1 MLLPASAAPEARL
14 LLLGRGLR
22 AFTDGFVAIL
32 LPVYLLALGLG
43 KWEVGLI
50 SSATLLGSALATLAV
65 GHWGH
70 RFTQRRLLLAAAG
83 LMTATG
89 LLLAGLG
96 GMDGIGAFWPL
107 LIVAF
112 VGTMNPSS
120 GDVSVFLPLEHARL
134 AASAQGEAR
143 TFLFARYTFVG
154 ACCAALGSLATAFPE
169 VLTTAGVSQLD
180 ALRLMFVAYGLAG
193 VAIFFL
199 YRALPD
205 SSGQDQAGPPAAL
218 GPSRGVVIKLAA
230 LFSVDAFAGGLIVNT
245 LLALWLFER
254 FELSLAAAGQFFFW
268 AGLLS
273 AASQLAAPW
282 VARHIGLINTL
293 VFTHIPSSVC
303 LILAAF
309 AESLPTA
316 LALLFVRSA
325 LSQMDVP
332 TRSAFVMAVV
342 TPQERAAAASF
353 TAVPRS
359 LAAAASPAIGG
370 ALFDA
375 GWLATPLVACGLLKI
390 AYDLMLWRTFRRSEA
405 ASREGKHDQGAL

>member
-1 MLLPASAAPEARL
+1 MMLLPAGTAPEARL
-14 LLLGRGLR
+14 LLIGRALR

-32 LPVYLLALGLG
+32 LPVYLLTLGFG
-43 KWEVGLI
+43 TWEVGLI
-50 SSATLLGSALATLAV
+50 STVTLLGSALATLAV
-65 GHWGH
+65 GQWGH
-70 RFTQRRLLLAAAG
+70 RFPQRRLLRAAAC
-83 LMTATG
+83 LMAATG

-96 GMDGIGAFWPL
+96 GIGAFWPL

-134 AASAQGEAR
+134 AESAQGEAR

-154 ACCAALGSLATAFPE
+154 ALCAATGSLATVIPQ
-169 VLTTAGVSQLD
+169 VLTDAGLAPID
-180 ALRLMFVAYGLAG
+180 ALRLMFVAYGLTG
-193 VAIFFL
+193 VAIFVL

-205 SSGQDQAGPPAAL
+205 HPVHEHASPAPL
-218 GPSRGVVIKLAA
+218 GPSRGIVVRLAA

-254 FELSLAAAGQFFFW
+254 FGLSLAAAGQFFFW

-273 AASQLAAPW
+273 AGSQLAAPW
-282 VARHIGLINTL
+282 VARRIGLINTM

-309 AESLPTA
+309 ADSLPEA
-316 LALLFVRSA
+316 LALLFLRSA

-342 TPQERAAAASF
+342 TPSERAAAASF
-353 TAVPRS
+353 TTVPRS

-370 ALFDA
+370 ALFAA
-375 GWLATPLVACGLLKI
+375 GWLAAPLVTCGLLKI
-390 AYDLMLWRTFRRSEA
+390 AYDFALWRAFRKYEKPS
-405 ASREGKHDQGAL
+405 S

>member
-1 MLLPASAAPEARL
+1 MLLPPGAAPEARL
-14 LLLGRGLR
+14 LLIGRALR

-50 SSATLLGSALATLAV
+50 STATLFGSALATLAV
-65 GHWGH
+65 GQWGY
-70 RFTQRRLLLAAAG
+70 RFPQRRLLLAAAW
-83 LMTATG
+83 LMVATG

-96 GMDGIGAFWPL
+96 GIGAFWPL

-120 GDVSVFLPLEHARL
+120 GDVSVFLPLEQARL
-134 AASAQGEAR
+134 AESAQGEAR

-154 ACCAALGSLATAFPE
+154 ALCAATGSLATVIPQ
-169 VLTTAGVSQLD
+169 VLTDAGLAQLD
-180 ALRLMFVAYGLAG
+180 ALRLMFVAYGLTG
-193 VAIFFL
+193 VVIFVL

-205 SSGQDQAGPPAAL
+205 HRVHAQAAPVPL
-218 GPSRGVVIKLAA
+218 GPSRGIVIKLAA

-254 FELSLAAAGQFFFW
+254 FDLSLAAAGQFFFW

-273 AASQLAAPW
+273 AGSQLAAPW
-282 VARHIGLINTL
+282 VARHIGLINTM

-309 AESLPTA
+309 ADSLPVA
-316 LALLFVRSA
+316 LALLFLRSA

-342 TPQERAAAASF
+342 TPAERAAAASF

-370 ALFDA
+370 ALFAA
-375 GWLATPLVACGLLKI
+375 GWLAAPLVACGLLKI
-390 AYDLMLWRTFRRSEA
+390 AYDVALWRAFRKYEEPS
-405 ASREGKHDQGAL
+405 S

>member
-1 MLLPASAAPEARL
+1 
-14 LLLGRGLR
+14 
-22 AFTDGFVAIL
+22 VAIL

-50 SSATLLGSALATLAV
+50 STATLFGSALATLAV
-65 GHWGH
+65 GQWGY
-70 RFTQRRLLLAAAG
+70 RFPQRRLLLAAAW
-83 LMTATG
+83 LMVATG

-96 GMDGIGAFWPL
+96 GIGAFWPL

-120 GDVSVFLPLEHARL
+120 GDVSVFLPLEQARL
-134 AASAQGEAR
+134 AESAQGEAR

-154 ACCAALGSLATAFPE
+154 ALCAATGSLATVIPQ
-169 VLTTAGVSQLD
+169 VLTDAGMAQLD
-180 ALRLMFVAYGLAG
+180 ALRLMFVAYGLTG
-193 VAIFFL
+193 VVIFVL

-205 SSGQDQAGPPAAL
+205 HRVHAQAAPVPL
-218 GPSRGVVIKLAA
+218 GPSRGIVIKLAA

-254 FELSLAAAGQFFFW
+254 FDLSLAAAGQFFFW

-273 AASQLAAPW
+273 AGSQLAAPW
-282 VARHIGLINTL
+282 VARHIGLINTM

-309 AESLPTA
+309 ADSLPVA
-316 LALLFVRSA
+316 LALLFLRSA

-342 TPQERAAAASF
+342 TPAERAAAASF

-370 ALFDA
+370 ALFAA
-375 GWLATPLVACGLLKI
+375 GWLAAPLLACGLLKI
-390 AYDLMLWRTFRRSEA
+390 AYDVALWRAFRKYEEPS
-405 ASREGKHDQGAL
+405 S

>member
-1 MLLPASAAPEARL
+1 MLVPAGAAPDARL
-14 LLLGRGLR
+14 LLIGRALR

-32 LPVYLLALGLG
+32 LPVYLLTLGLG

-50 SSATLLGSALATLAV
+50 STATLLGSALATLAV
-65 GHWGH
+65 GQWGH
-70 RFTQRRLLLAAAG
+70 RFPQRRLLLAAAW
-83 LMTATG
+83 LMAATG

-96 GMDGIGAFWPL
+96 GIGAFWPL

-134 AASAQGEAR
+134 AESAQGEAR

-154 ACCAALGSLATAFPE
+154 ALCAATGSLATVIPQ
-169 VLTTAGVSQLD
+169 VLTDAGLAQLD
-180 ALRLMFVAYGLAG
+180 ALRLMFVAYGLTG
-193 VAIFFL
+193 VVIFVL

-205 SSGQDQAGPPAAL
+205 HRVHAQAAPAPL
-218 GPSRGVVIKLAA
+218 GPSRGIVIKLAA

-254 FELSLAAAGQFFFW
+254 FDLSLAAAGQFFFW

-273 AASQLAAPW
+273 AGSQLAAPW
-282 VARHIGLINTL
+282 VARHIGLINTM

-309 AESLPTA
+309 ADSLPVA
-316 LALLFVRSA
+316 LALLFLRSA

-342 TPQERAAAASF
+342 TPAERAAAASF

-370 ALFDA
+370 ALFAA
-375 GWLATPLVACGLLKI
+375 GWLAAPLVACGLLKI
-390 AYDLMLWRTFRRSEA
+390 AYDVALWLAFRKYEEPS
-405 ASREGKHDQGAL
+405 S

>member
-1 MLLPASAAPEARL
+1 MLLPPGAAPEARL
-14 LLLGRGLR
+14 LLIGRALR

-50 SSATLLGSALATLAV
+50 STATLFGSALATLAV
-65 GHWGH
+65 GQWGY
-70 RFTQRRLLLAAAG
+70 RFPQRRLLLAAAW
-83 LMTATG
+83 LMVATG

-96 GMDGIGAFWPL
+96 GIGAFWPL

-120 GDVSVFLPLEHARL
+120 GDVSVFLPLEQARL
-134 AASAQGEAR
+134 AESAQGEAR

-154 ACCAALGSLATAFPE
+154 ALCAATGSLATVIPQ
-169 VLTTAGVSQLD
+169 VLTDAGMAQLD
-180 ALRLMFVAYGLAG
+180 ALRLMFVAYGLTG
-193 VAIFFL
+193 VVIFVL

-205 SSGQDQAGPPAAL
+205 HRVHAQAAPVPL
-218 GPSRGVVIKLAA
+218 GPSRGIVIKLAA

-254 FELSLAAAGQFFFW
+254 FDLSLAAAGQFFFW

-273 AASQLAAPW
+273 AGSQLAAPW
-282 VARHIGLINTL
+282 VASHIGLINTM

-309 AESLPTA
+309 ADSLPVA
-316 LALLFVRSA
+316 LALLFLRSA

-342 TPQERAAAASF
+342 TPAERAAAASF

-370 ALFDA
+370 ALFAA
-375 GWLATPLVACGLLKI
+375 GWLAAPLVACGLLKI
-390 AYDLMLWRTFRRSEA
+390 AYDVALWRAFRKYEEPS
-405 ASREGKHDQGAL
+405 S